1 MIDLRELEIKELTE
15 FENNPFQ
22 FREDTSFHLLV
33 DSIKINGVISP
44 IIVRPLEQGFEIISG
59 HRRVEACK
67 RLGIETIPAIVKEL
81 TKR

>member
-15 FENNPFQ
+15 FENSPFQ

-44 IIVRPLEQGFEIISG
+44 IQIAILWAITILT
-59 HRRVEACK
+59 AIMYA
-67 RLGIETIPAIVKEL
+67 LGQTE
-81 TKR
+81 R